1 MSERPEI
8 LPWLVE
14 GNPWKTEGKW
24 LNWLRGVLRKGW
36 SNYAI
41 KTNYK
46 NSKKYKVKNTNP
58 KSMKRFPEINK
69 IDCEICKKQFPFD
82 RSVEVDH
89 IGDEGTL
96 KCIGDIEG
104 YAKHLYYVDEKWMRI
119 ACKECHYIITHA
131 QSRGITF
138 EEAELEKYVINLLRV
153 ETKSDI
159 ILFIESWQGVFNN
172 EEYLTGNEAQ
182 RRKAL
187 VEIFKYITKG
197 D

>member
-1 MSERPEI
+1 MKRPEI
-8 LPWLVE
+8 LPWEVE

-69 IDCEICKKQFPFD
+69 IDCEICGKQFPFD
-82 RSVEVDH
+82 MSVEVDH

-96 KCIGDIEG
+96 RSIEDIEA
-104 YAKHLYYVDEKWMRI
+104 YAKHLYYVDDSWLRI
-119 ACKECHYIITHA
+119 ACKECHGIITYA
-131 QSRGITF
+131 QGQGITF
-138 EEAELEKYVINLLRV
+138 EEAQLEKELIAIFKN
-153 ETKSDI
+153 EKKEDI
-159 ILFIESWQGVFNN
+159 VQFILDYNWQNEYNVNN
-172 EEYLTGNEAQ
+172 EAN
-182 RRKAL
+182 RKAAVRSIL
-187 VEIFKYITKG
+187 KG
-197 D
+197 VS

>member
-1 MSERPEI
+1 MGTRPEI
-8 LPWLVE
+8 IPWLVA

-36 SNYAI
+36 STYAI

-46 NSKKYKVKNTNP
+46 NSKKYKVVNTNP

-69 IDCEICKKQFPFD
+69 IDCEICNKQYPFD

-96 KCIGDIEG
+96 RCIGDIEG
-104 YAKHLYYVDEKWMRI
+104 YARHLYFVDDSYLRI
-119 ACKECHYIITHA
+119 ACKECHGIITHA
-131 QSRGITF
+131 QGKGITF
-138 EEAELEKYVINLLRV
+138 EEATIEKEVIRIIKEESN
-153 ETKSDI
+153 EDI
-159 ILFIESWQGVFNN
+159 IQFIEMWDFEQKFLTNN
-172 EEYLTGNEAQ
+172 TKN
-182 RRKAL
+182 RRIA
-187 VEIFKYITKG
+187 ITKIFTQFCKG

>member
-1 MSERPEI
+1 MTKRPEI

-36 SNYAI
+36 STYAI

-89 IGDEGTL
+89 VGEEGTL
-96 KCIGDIEG
+96 RCIGDIES
-104 YAKHLYYVDEKWMRI
+104 YAKHLYYVNDEWLRV
-119 ACKECHYIITHA
+119 ACKDCHGIITQA
-131 QSRGITF
+131 QSKGITF
-138 EEAELEKYVINLLRV
+138 EEAAIEKEVIN
-153 ETKSDI
+153 
-159 ILFIESWQGVFNN
+159 ILKRESLQDVIDFIDAWNFDGS
-172 EEYLTGNEAQ
+172 YLTNNAKN
-182 RRKAL
+182 RRIAL
-187 VEIFKYITKG
+187 TEIYTLIFKG
-197 D
+197 E

>member
-1 MSERPEI
+1 MSKRPEI
-8 LPWLVE
+8 LPWLVK
-14 GNPWKTEGKW
+14 GNPWGTEGKW

-46 NSKKYKVKNTNP
+46 NSKKYKVINTNP

-96 KCIGDIEG
+96 RCIGDIEG
-104 YAKHLYYVDEKWMRI
+104 YAKHLYYIDDNWLRV
-119 ACKECHYIITHA
+119 ACKDCHSIITYA
-131 QSRGITF
+131 QSKGISF
-138 EEAELEKYVINLLRV
+138 EEASIEKEVIRILKAESAKDILYFLESYGYNDCTSSPK
-153 ETKSDI
+153 
-159 ILFIESWQGVFNN
+159 
-172 EEYLTGNEAQ
+172 

-187 VEIFKYITKG
+187 QEIFKEYCS
-197 D
+197 